1 MSTMSLINRV
11 FGKYVAE
18 ICHKTALVS
27 YQVQPKRNQW
37 NLVKTPKPGIK
48 GKSYRRI
55 VHFKNEYTIEPLK
68 VTNLGGRDPVTG
80 AHFYLNFLLFTSMR
94 YNKLTLMDL
103 TRLN

>member
-1 MSTMSLINRV
+1 MMALQSIRIKMSTMSLISRV

-18 ICHKTALVS
+18 ICHKTAS
-27 YQVQPKRNQW
+27 ISCQIQPKRNQW
-37 NLVKTPKPGIK
+37 NLVKSGKPGIN

-80 AHFYLNFLLFTSMR
+80 AYFT
-94 YNKLTLMDL
+94 
-103 TRLN
+103 

>member
-1 MSTMSLINRV
+1 M
-11 FGKYVAE
+11 
-18 ICHKTALVS
+18 
-27 YQVQPKRNQW
+27 
-37 NLVKTPKPGIK
+37 KTPKPGIK

-80 AHFYLNFLLFTSMR
+80 AHFYLNFLLFISMR